1 MQRKFLTQLLATLF
15 LATIAAAQAQ
25 QPAKIP
31 RIGFV
36 TSAGD
41 QNNPGPRG
49 QAFQRGLRELGYVEG
64 KNILVEYRYIEGRA
78 ENVTKFVAELVSHD
92 FDVLVLSSLSEVRAA
107 KQATQSIPIIMIIPD
122 DPVALGLVTSLAHPG
137 GNVTGVTRLTRDLS
151 GKRLEILTEAVPGI
165 SRVAVLWGP
174 TTRSSGRPPFQDYEA
189 PSRALKIALQI
200 IEVRPPKPDLDG
212 AFRDAIKGRAQALV
226 TVTTS
231 VLVPNDKK
239 IAALA
244 IRHRLPTMFEA
255 SHYVEA
261 GGLMSYSADDP
272 ESFKRA
278 ATYVDKILKGA
289 KPGDI
294 PVEQPTK
301 FEFVVNLKTAKQIGL
316 MVPPNLLARADK
328 VIR

>member
-1 MQRKFLTQLLATLF
+1 MQRKFLTQF
-15 LATIAAAQAQ
+15 LGNFISGNYCCGASAAAEREL
-25 QPAKIP
+25 P

-200 IEVRPPKPDLDG
+200 TEVRPPKPDSKDG
-212 AFRDAIKGRAQALV
+212 APRDADRGSWRHAGA
-226 TVTTS
+226 
-231 VLVPNDKK
+231 VLVASLGLWSTPIDAQ

-244 IRHRLPTMFEA
+244 VQSSRLPSDVRGE
-255 SHYVEA
+255 SQYV
-261 GGLMSYSADDP
+261 
-272 ESFKRA
+272 
-278 ATYVDKILKGA
+278 VDGEVSCPIQLTSPREFGPARRIL
-289 KPGDI
+289 
-294 PVEQPTK
+294 
-301 FEFVVNLKTAKQIGL
+301 
-316 MVPPNLLARADK
+316 R
-328 VIR
+328 R